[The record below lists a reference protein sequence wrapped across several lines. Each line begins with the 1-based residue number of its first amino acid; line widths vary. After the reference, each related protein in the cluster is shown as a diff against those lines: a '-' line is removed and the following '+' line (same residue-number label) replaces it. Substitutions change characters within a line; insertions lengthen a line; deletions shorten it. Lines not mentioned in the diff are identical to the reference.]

1 MNATYKKTLTAALAA
16 LTLGATVLSTATPAS
31 ARNGGA
37 IAAGIIGGLA
47 LGALAA
53 GAAHAAPG
61 YYAPSRVYGGCWM
74 ERRPV
79 FNRWGDVVG
88 YRRTRVCESAPPV
101 SGK

>member
-1 MNATYKKTLTAALAA
+1 MNTTFKKTLTASLAA
-16 LTLGATVLSTATPAS
+16 LTIGMTVLSSATPAS

-53 GAAHAAPG
+53 GAANAAPS

-74 ERRPV
+74 ERQPV
-79 FNRWGDVVG
+79 FNRYGEVVG
-88 YRRTRVCESAPPV
+88 HRRIRVCE
-101 SGK
+101 